1 MRLYR
6 FISVRGRG
14 ASLSQRSQIVR
25 NGGVI
30 RSENVGMSNRKE
42 GESPS
47 RRKSKV
53 SLAMTIIQGLGD
65 PKLSTKRCLCDG
77 QTVNILSLRFVFNK
91 VTESSIFCRLLDFCS
106 WHKALSRV
114 LRKLLPSG
122 GGIKVS
128 ALPRKAFAS

>member
-14 ASLSQRSQIVR
+14 ASLLQRSQIVR
-25 NGGVI
+25 FGGAI

-65 PKLSTKRCLCDG
+65 PKLNTERCLCDG
-77 QTVNILSLRFVFNK
+77 QTINISSLQFVFNK
-91 VTESSIFCRLLDFCS
+91 VTESSILGRLLDFCS
-106 WHKALSRV
+106 WHR
-114 LRKLLPSG
+114 G
-122 GGIKVS
+122 
-128 ALPRKAFAS
+128 